1 MPLTKLSSGEKNL
14 IIMLYEILFNAHNYS
29 IILVDEPEISLNINW
44 HYNFIEILKEIKEFK
59 KFQYII
65 ATHSPQIVNDNISK
79 CIDLKL
85 VENQ

>member
-1 MPLTKLSSGEKNL
+1 MNSGEKNL
-14 IIMLYEILFNAHNYS
+14 IIMLYDILFNAHEYS

-44 HYNFIEILKEIKEFK
+44 HYDFIDILKEIKELK
-59 KFQYII
+59 LFQYII

-85 VENQ
+85 VKNQ